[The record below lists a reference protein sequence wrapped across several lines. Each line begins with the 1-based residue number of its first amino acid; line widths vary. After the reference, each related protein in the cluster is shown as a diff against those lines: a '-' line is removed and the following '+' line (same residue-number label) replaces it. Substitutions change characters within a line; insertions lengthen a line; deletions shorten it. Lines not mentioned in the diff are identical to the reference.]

1 MQFLGIN
8 VGKFTEEPK
17 EANSIAKFFQKSS
30 SKESVPT
37 TNQSL
42 YHKDI
47 PPAATSKKPVT
58 VQSSSTSSFFLR
70 CAEKEALAKSPAKK
84 ESDPVKNKDEQPVAP
99 QKQEVPN
106 FDGTDTVPT
115 NQAMAMAVSEDLNSN
130 DYSFTSQDAS
140 AEAPCPQCGSLVSI
154 LGMSEHLD
162 HHIATELHKELNQI
176 APTVPSSQA
185 PSSSTG
191 GVTGKRKYTK
201 NPQSQS
207 DAKKTRSIKS
217 FFTQK

>member
-17 EANSIAKFFQKSS
+17 EANSIAKFFQKCS

-37 TNQSL
+37 INKSL
-42 YHKDI
+42 HLKDI
-47 PPAATSKKPVT
+47 PPAATTSKKPDT
-58 VQSSSTSSFFLR
+58 VQSSSTPSFFLR
-70 CAEKEALAKSPAKK
+70 CAEKKALAKSPVKK
-84 ESDPVKNKDEQPVAP
+84 DSPVKNKDEQPVSP
-99 QKQEVPN
+99 LKQEVPN
-106 FDGTDTVPT
+106 FDGSDTVPT
-115 NQAMAMAVSEDLNSN
+115 NKAMAVSEDLNSN
-130 DYSFTSQDAS
+130 DFSLTSQDVS

-176 APTVPSSQA
+176 SPTVPSSQA